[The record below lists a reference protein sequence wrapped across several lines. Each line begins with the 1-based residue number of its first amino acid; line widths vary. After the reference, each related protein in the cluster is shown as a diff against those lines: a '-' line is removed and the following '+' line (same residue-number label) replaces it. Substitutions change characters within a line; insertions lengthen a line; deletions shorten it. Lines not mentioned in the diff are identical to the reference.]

1 MCETGGRQGKRYLSL
16 LSEKEAD
23 LSMLNTT
30 NISALLRW
38 AMENIGYPIDEI
50 NALDWTV
57 HIRLSDGRT
66 GFLYMG

>member
-1 MCETGGRQGKRYLSL
+1 
-16 LSEKEAD
+16 
-23 LSMLNTT
+23 MLNTT

-50 NALDWTV
+50 NALDGTI

-66 GFLYMG
+66 

>member
-1 MCETGGRQGKRYLSL
+1 
-16 LSEKEAD
+16 
-23 LSMLNTT
+23 MLNTA

-50 NALDWTV
+50 NALDGTV

-66 GFLYMG
+66 GFLYMGEDGCPRAALPGIA

>member
-1 MCETGGRQGKRYLSL
+1 M
-16 LSEKEAD
+16 
-23 LSMLNTT
+23 SMLNTT

>member
-1 MCETGGRQGKRYLSL
+1 
-16 LSEKEAD
+16 
-23 LSMLNTT
+23 MLNTR

-50 NALDWTV
+50 NALDGTV

-66 GFLYMG
+66 GFLYMREDGCPRAVLPAIA